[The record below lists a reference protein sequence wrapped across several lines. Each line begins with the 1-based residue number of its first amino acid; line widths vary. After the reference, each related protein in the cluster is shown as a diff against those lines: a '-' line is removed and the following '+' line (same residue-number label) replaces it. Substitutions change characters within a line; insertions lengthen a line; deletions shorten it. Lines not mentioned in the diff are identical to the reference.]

1 MALLGRIFVVIFA
14 VWVAA
19 LAAGVVFAFGV
30 LGPQWHAV
38 SGDAFERGTFTAMVF
53 VGAVSTGAISLLP
66 LAVLIGVAEAF
77 KLRSLLVNV
86 LGGVA
91 ILMFAYYG
99 SGLAPP
105 SYRRVDRPS
114 AAAGAARDRSRDRR
128 RRACSASPIGC
139 LPAAMPAAGARSG
152 SRGREGLR
160 VPGAAARS
168 FLPLPACGERSTRR
182 SESEGGSGEGVFRC
196 AQNRCNAPSPGS
208 QLTLLA
214 TLSPQAG
221 RGTVSRRTLQ
231 RRFQSIVAPEQ
242 FAVRGHEARRAEDT
256 EPLRLLG
263 LRA

>member
-1 MALLGRIFVVIFA
+1 MALLGRIIVVIFA

-66 LAVLIGVAEAF
+66 LAVLIGVAEVF

-91 ILMFAYYG
+91 ILLFAYYG

-105 SYRRVDRPS
+105 SYRRV
-114 AAAGAARDRSRDRR
+114 RSTIRR
-128 RRACSASPIGC
+128 RRCGTRPKWRSPPARCSASPIGC
-139 LPAAMPAAGARSG
+139 SPAATPAAGG
-152 SRGREGLR
+152 SESSRRRKAAGL
-160 VPGAAARS
+160 PGAATRS

-182 SESEGGSGEGVFRC
+182 SVSEGGPGEGV
-196 AQNRCNAPSPGS
+196 
-208 QLTLLA
+208 
-214 TLSPQAG
+214 
-221 RGTVSRRTLQ
+221 
-231 RRFQSIVAPEQ
+231 
-242 FAVRGHEARRAEDT
+242 
-256 EPLRLLG
+256 LRLL
-263 LRA
+263 